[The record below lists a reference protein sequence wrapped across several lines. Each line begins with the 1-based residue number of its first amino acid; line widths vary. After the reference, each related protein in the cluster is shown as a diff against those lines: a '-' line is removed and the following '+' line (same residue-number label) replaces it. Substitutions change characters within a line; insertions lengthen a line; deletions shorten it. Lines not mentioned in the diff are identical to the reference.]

1 MLKTVWF
8 TQKDISQGSVM
19 LLGGFDGLHLGH
31 RRLLS
36 YAKQSGLPVGLMTI
50 VGGKAQENIYTFTE
64 RETIFRESGADFVF
78 ELPFLEIKDLSAEEF
93 LRKLTAEFHQ

>member
-8 TQKDISQGSVM
+8 TKKDISQGSAM

-50 VGGKAQENIYTFTE
+50 VGGKAQESIFTLSS
-64 RETIFRESGADFVF
+64 TLIVF
-78 ELPFLEIKDLSAEEF
+78 E
-93 LRKLTAEFHQ
+93 